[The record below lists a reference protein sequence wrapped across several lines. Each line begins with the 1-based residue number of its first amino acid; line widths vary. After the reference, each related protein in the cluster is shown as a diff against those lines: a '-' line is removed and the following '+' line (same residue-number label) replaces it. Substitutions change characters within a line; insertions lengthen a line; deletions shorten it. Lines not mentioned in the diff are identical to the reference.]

1 MERALSITGCP
12 MRTML
17 KILILLGGGYHD
29 FKEGGRIIEELL
41 RKRGIEFDT
50 VWDKSVLKDL
60 PRSEYKAVLLYTQGG
75 KLTGEEE
82 RGLLEFIR
90 SGGGYA
96 GIHSAS
102 DSFKENTEYIK
113 LVGAYFVRHPPVQQL
128 NIKVVD
134 RTHPITRGLS
144 DFTTVDELYIQEHVS
159 DKHVLLEAHLEDI
172 VEPVCWVRNYGEGRV
187 FYISLGHDPNAISN
201 ENFQEVLVRGIK
213 WAAGV
218 L

>member
-1 MERALSITGCP
+1 MGSSNF
-12 MRTML
+12 

-29 FKEGGRIIEELL
+29 FKEGGRIIERLL
-41 RKRGIEFDT
+41 REKGIEFDV

-60 PRSEYKAVLLYTQGG
+60 PTSEYRAVLLYTQGG
-75 KLTGEEE
+75 KLTEEE
-82 RGLLEFIR
+82 EKGLLEFIR
-90 SGGGYA
+90 EGGGYA

-102 DSFKENTEYIK
+102 DSFKENRGYVE

-128 NIKVVD
+128 TIKIVD
-134 RTHPITRGLS
+134 RAHPITRGLS

-172 VEPVCWVRNYGEGRV
+172 IEPVCWVRNYGEGRV

-201 ENFQEVLVRGIK
+201 KNFQEVLVRGIK
-213 WAAGV
+213 WAAKV